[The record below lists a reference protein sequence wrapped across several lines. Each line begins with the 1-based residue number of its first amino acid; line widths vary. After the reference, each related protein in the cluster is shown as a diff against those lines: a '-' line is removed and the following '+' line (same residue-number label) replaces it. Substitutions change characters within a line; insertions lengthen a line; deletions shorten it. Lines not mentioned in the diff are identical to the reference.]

1 MFAHHGQHA
10 GQQCRRNNED
20 MEEGLVGKEGL
31 VVKEGLV
38 FGSEVLKD
46 AKETM

>member
-1 MFAHHGQHA
+1 
-10 GQQCRRNNED
+10 